1 VELLA
6 EQAIYKK
13 LELGFYVDD
22 RVPATVRTDQG
33 RLRQILLN
41 LVGNALKFTHQGRIY
56 VHVTVASETDDGVEL
71 RFEVN
76 DTGIGLTAEARTRL
90 FQPFQQADSST
101 TRKYGGTGLG
111 LAISKQLVSLLGGSL
126 DVTSV
131 PGEGSVFR
139 FTIGALRGPRLVQ
152 APNAATI
159 TGLRVLVLVG
169 AKLTRI
175 VLRRYADDWGAT
187 SDGART
193 MAEARTMVQRQ
204 LAAGGRYDLVL
215 IDLATL
221 GRDPLRKVRDFRRE
235 FGDAVRGVVAL
246 AQPRQKPTAEMAT
259 EAGVDATFVLPI
271 RPTRLLGTLS
281 AVVRPELTP
290 RTRRA
295 AMSRSVRSQ
304 DKARA
309 RVLVAEDNP
318 VNQRVASHMLNKL
331 GYRCDIASNG
341 KEAVD
346 MLAQLPYDLVLMDC
360 QMPEMDGYTA
370 TRTIRQSEESGG
382 RHTPII
388 AMTANAMRE
397 DRARCLDA
405 GMDGFIP
412 KPIALEELETAMEC
426 WVPDDVKPGAEGG
439 SPNASDYVFR
449 GRGQEMAKG
458 ADERNS
464 HDQSAPA
471 KSFAVDPGLVAALA
485 AQFEPHDGDRSAASS
500 AAASAAAAASVDLTV
515 LDNLAAMAEGGEE
528 FVTRLIGTFVS
539 DTSSRLVTL
548 HVAIEAGDM
557 SSIERTGHALKGSSG
572 NMGATGMAT
581 IGAALQGAGQKQDV
595 TGAKVLIDDME
606 TEFTRV
612 RSVLESAFPSHAV
625 AA

>member
-1 VELLA
+1 
-6 EQAIYKK
+6 
-13 LELGFYVDD
+13 
-22 RVPATVRTDQG
+22 
-33 RLRQILLN
+33 
-41 LVGNALKFTHQGRIY
+41 
-56 VHVTVASETDDGVEL
+56 
-71 RFEVN
+71 
-76 DTGIGLTAEARTRL
+76 
-90 FQPFQQADSST
+90 
-101 TRKYGGTGLG
+101 
-111 LAISKQLVSLLGGSL
+111 
-126 DVTSV
+126 
-131 PGEGSVFR
+131 
-139 FTIGALRGPRLVQ
+139 
-152 APNAATI
+152 
-159 TGLRVLVLVG
+159 
-169 AKLTRI
+169 
-175 VLRRYADDWGAT
+175 
-187 SDGART
+187 
-193 MAEARTMVQRQ
+193 
-204 LAAGGRYDLVL
+204 
-215 IDLATL
+215 
-221 GRDPLRKVRDFRRE
+221 
-235 FGDAVRGVVAL
+235 VVAL